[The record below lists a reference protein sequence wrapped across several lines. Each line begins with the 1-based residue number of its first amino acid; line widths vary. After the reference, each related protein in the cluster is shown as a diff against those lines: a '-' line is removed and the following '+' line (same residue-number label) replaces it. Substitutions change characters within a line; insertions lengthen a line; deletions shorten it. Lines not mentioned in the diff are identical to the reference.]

1 MDSAHETV
9 KQELIDKIL
18 SVMHT
23 TNGEKEVIEEHAQK
37 EALGDFIR
45 LVSQFMPQTT
55 EDGLRGLYD
64 TVYLCSL
71 AKMLDDVRA
80 NPNALKPRQ
89 SPTAG

>member
-1 MDSAHETV
+1 MEGAHEIV
-9 KQELIDKIL
+9 KRELIGKIL

-23 TNGEKEVIEEHAQK
+23 TNGEEKVIEERARE

-64 TVYLCSL
+64 MVYLCSL
-71 AKMLDDVRA
+71 AKMLEDVRA
-80 NPNALKPRQ
+80 NPDALRPRQ
-89 SPTAG
+89 RPAA